1 MVNWQTLH
9 IWLSWTSKLVDPSM
23 TSCSTLCSRWS
34 WLSINV
40 TCWIWLTFLC
50 IGEISKVCHGT
61 PPHLRYFSRWFKRKP
76 HLLMVEHYLHCRA
89 TTFQI
94 CFPDSWGSKLASFWK
109 VATTYIN
116 QDIFLCR
123 DLSKPIAV
131 QNPKRV
137 PKYQETYRVGETFL
151 YLCCNNQLTFG
162 KFWAS

>member
-1 MVNWQTLH
+1 MWQFLQDVLFYTHVDGTMVNWQTLH

-116 QDIFLCR
+116 QDIFCVEIYQSQL
-123 DLSKPIAV
+123 LSRIQREF
-131 QNPKRV
+131 QNTRKR
-137 PKYQETYRVGETFL
+137 TG
-151 YLCCNNQLTFG
+151 
-162 KFWAS
+162 